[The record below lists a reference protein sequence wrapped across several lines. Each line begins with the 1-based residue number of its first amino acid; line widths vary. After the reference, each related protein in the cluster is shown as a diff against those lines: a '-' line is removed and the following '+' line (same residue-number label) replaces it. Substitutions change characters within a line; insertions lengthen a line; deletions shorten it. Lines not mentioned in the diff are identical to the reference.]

1 MKMTVG
7 PYHNSPYDASGMPL
21 GTETVDYD
29 NLEDVAKATVK
40 DKPVKYPKSINDI
53 DYQPRQLTKKETGMD
68 PRYLPKKNFNS
79 AIPDDVNPQYSADI
93 DVVDFDDPD
102 EKRKLA
108 VKDAFSRDHAVMELP
123 KTEKPAVVQQVAEEV
138 KQDELAKE
146 EEPGKEPDTDFLDT
160 LDERVEKV
168 EESLDSKEEE
178 K

>member
-21 GTETVDYD
+21 GTDTVDYD

-40 DKPVKYPKSINDI
+40 DKPVKHPVSINDI

-68 PRYLPKKNFNS
+68 PRYMPKRGFNS
-79 AIPDDVNPQYSADI
+79 ALPDEENVPYTTDVDTA
-93 DVVDFDDPD
+93 DFDDPE

-108 VKDAFSRDHAVMELP
+108 VKDAFSRNIGVMELP
-123 KTEKPAVVQQVAEEV
+123 KTEKPEVVKQVAEDV
-138 KQDELAKE
+138 KRDEIDKKE
-146 EEPGKEPDTDFLDT
+146 QPGKEPDEDFLKS
-160 LDERVEKV
+160 LDERVDELPDAK
-168 EESLDSKEEE
+168 DKKEE

>member
-21 GTETVDYD
+21 ATNTVDYD

-53 DYQPRQLTKKETGMD
+53 DYQPRQLTKKETGAD
-68 PRYLPKKNFNS
+68 PRYLPRKNFNS
-79 AIPDDVNPQYSADI
+79 ALADPDVENMPVADTA
-93 DVVDFDDPD
+93 DFDDPD

-123 KTEKPAVVQQVAEEV
+123 KTEKPEVVKQVAEEV
-138 KQDELAKE
+138 KRDELAKE
-146 EEPGKEPDTDFLDT
+146 EDPAKEPDTDFLDT